1 MTGPGL
7 LNRLTRYGA
16 IGVIAAMVHAG
27 VLISLSLALPEWLA
41 NPIAFL
47 AASLAGYLGHS
58 LVTFRM
64 ETGGKRFAR
73 RWLLLQYAVNLF
85 VCGVLPLVLPAS
97 MVPMGRTLVL
107 VFTPTVLNAL
117 IWSKAA
123 RFSARRLRAHGC
135 PPHLHADDLGL
146 APEVNTAIL
155 DLATSGRLKSASLLV
170 NAPAAEEAIKNWQ
183 QLPFPPQLTL
193 HLCLTEGPSKENT
206 PDLPSSFGRLLLASF
221 LPRQQR
227 ISSQLEVAISS
238 QIERYRLLTG
248 EEVIHIDGHQHIHLV
263 PIVLTAIL
271 NQATAQ
277 QICWIRTTAEPLP
290 TGLPLR
296 YWWQALH
303 RGGLLKWLLL
313 QLLSALAMPRLKQA
327 GISSNAAFAG
337 VLFTGHMTGE
347 PLKAAWR
354 DLSIQPQRYRA
365 TPPLLLAHPAA
376 APNHAMDLGDF
387 QLSESFLRSPWREK
401 EWRALQNS
409 STL

>member
-1 MTGPGL
+1 
-7 LNRLTRYGA
+7 
-16 IGVIAAMVHAG
+16 
-27 VLISLSLALPEWLA
+27 
-41 NPIAFL
+41 
-47 AASLAGYLGHS
+47 
-58 LVTFRM
+58 
-64 ETGGKRFAR
+64 
-73 RWLLLQYAVNLF
+73 
-85 VCGVLPLVLPAS
+85 
-97 MVPMGRTLVL
+97 
-107 VFTPTVLNAL
+107 
-117 IWSKAA
+117 
-123 RFSARRLRAHGC
+123 
-135 PPHLHADDLGL
+135 
-146 APEVNTAIL
+146 
-155 DLATSGRLKSASLLV
+155 
-170 NAPAAEEAIKNWQ
+170 
-183 QLPFPPQLTL
+183 
-193 HLCLTEGPSKENT
+193 
-206 PDLPSSFGRLLLASF
+206 LLLASF

-227 ISSQLEVAISS
+227 ISSQLDVAISS